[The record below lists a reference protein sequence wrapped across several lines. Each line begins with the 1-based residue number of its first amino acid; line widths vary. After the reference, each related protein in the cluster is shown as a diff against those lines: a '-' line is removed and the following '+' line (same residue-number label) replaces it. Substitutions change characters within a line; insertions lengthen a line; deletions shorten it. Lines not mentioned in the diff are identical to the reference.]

1 MEKRKVLCGIDRISD
16 ADKFLRGNKIAL
28 LTAASGVNKEGIPTY
43 EILSRKYRLE
53 ALFAPEHGLY
63 SALQDGGFDSDK
75 SERDSESGEYVYN
88 LTGSGHPRLDGII
101 SGIDIAVYDI
111 QDVGARFYTYLC
123 NLTQIMR
130 ACAKN
135 RKPLLVLDRPSPC
148 TGLLC
153 EGGLLDE
160 SRFSSFIG
168 EFSIPIRYA
177 MTVGEYAEYV
187 NVEKN
192 IGCELYVLECEG
204 WHRDMY
210 YDDSDLLFVNPS
222 PNIPSV
228 DCILNYYGS
237 CIYEATNISEG
248 RGTTRP
254 FDMVGAPFVDSKTLY
269 DEMCS
274 YRLPGVIFRRV
285 SFTPQFNKY
294 AGEVCHGLQLHI
306 TDRNAYR
313 PVLTMMYMLNIFR
326 RYKEYREDTRGICL
340 RFGNEDIIGEFDP
353 EKVYD
358 KNAEKIREFL
368 SVREKYLR
376 YS

>member
-75 SERDSESGEYVYN
+75 SERDSESGAYVYN

-130 ACAKN
+130 GCAKN

-153 EGGLLDE
+153 EGALLDE

-228 DCILNYYGS
+228 DSILNYYGS